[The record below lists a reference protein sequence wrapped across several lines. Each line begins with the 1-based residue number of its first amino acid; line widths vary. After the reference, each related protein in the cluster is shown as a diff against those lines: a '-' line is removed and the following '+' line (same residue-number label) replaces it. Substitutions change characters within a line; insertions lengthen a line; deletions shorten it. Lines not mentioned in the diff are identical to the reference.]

1 MMEEVNIKEA
11 VTDNKIRR
19 DEISKFTP
27 LQIWHEI
34 ISNTHMF
41 RELVKLDEEQ
51 SKALYEIEEICVN
64 QKDAIYFP
72 KKKKK

>member
-1 MMEEVNIKEA
+1 MMEEVNIEKA

-19 DEISKFTP
+19 DEVSKFTP

-41 RELVKLDEEQ
+41 RELVKMDEEQ
-51 SKALYEIEEICVN
+51 SNALYVIEDICQD
-64 QKDAIYFP
+64 QKDKIYFP